1 MKDNINNLK
10 KTDTWKT
17 QLPIKINIISSKDI
31 DEERVMDSKSDN
43 TEIMIC
49 NEVDKVIKEDFE
61 LLLYRNQIRL
71 ETSVK
76 GSDFIFDCINL

>member
-17 QLPIKINIISSKDI
+17 QLPIKVNIISSKDI

-43 TEIMIC
+43 TEIMIY